1 MKVNLMEFFDTKNM
15 SDEDVRKM
23 EGLAEC
29 VNSVVENKLKSFLS
43 DEIKLDDLKKEIAE
57 AVKSVEGLQN
67 MSTKALDKE
76 TYEKGMQEV
85 NNALLRI
92 KAATEVKNGQIEVKS
107 IEAQLYEQ
115 LKDFITTDSK
125 GVKTLNLQDA
135 CKSNTSGKF
144 TVDLV
149 VKEAGVIATGSMAPH
164 YGMAVDT
171 QLGVTPRAESVIRRY
186 ASVAPTQSRSLVYAD
201 YVSKEGDA
209 AWVPEGGLK
218 PLMDAKL
225 EEKTVTAGKVAI
237 VAKFTE
243 ETLADFP
250 AFVAE
255 VQNEMVNKIGIKEE
269 DGILNG
275 SGTGGEIKGVAA
287 DMPAFALDGLEV
299 EKGNEFDA
307 IVAAY
312 TQVVATSE
320 MNYRPNLVLL
330 NPVDYAKMQLTK
342 DANGSY
348 LRPFQY
354 NGELVPGMR
363 VESTNRVDQG
373 EFILGDFGYINIR
386 DLQNVTITF
395 GWENDDFRKNIVTC
409 IAEKRLMAYLKSQYK
424 TAFVKDTFANVK
436 TAITAGA

>member
-1 MKVNLMEFFDTKNM
+1 MKVNLMDFFDTKNM
-15 SDEDVRKM
+15 SEEDVKKM
-23 EGLAEC
+23 EGLAAC
-29 VNSVVENKLKSFLS
+29 VNSVVEERLKSFLS
-43 DEIKLDDLKKEIAE
+43 DEIKLEDLKKEISE
-57 AVKSVEGLQN
+57 AVKSVEGLKE
-67 MSTKALDKE
+67 MGGKAIDKE
-76 TYEKGMQEV
+76 TYAKGMEEV

-107 IEAQLYEQ
+107 IEAQLREQ
-115 LKDFITTDSK
+115 LNDYITTDAK
-125 GVKTLNLQDA
+125 GMTTLDLQKA
-135 CKSNTSGKF
+135 CKDNGKKF

-149 VKEAGVIATGSMAPH
+149 VKDASTIMTGSVAPH
-164 YGMAVDT
+164 YGMEVDT
-171 QLGVTPRAESVIRRY
+171 QLGVQPRAESVIRKY

-201 YVSKEGDA
+201 YVGKEGDA

-218 PLMDAKL
+218 PLMDATL

-287 DMPAFALDGLEV
+287 DMPAFALDSLEV

-307 IVAAY
+307 IIAAY

-342 DANGSY
+342 DVNGNY
-348 LRPFQY
+348 IRPFQY

-363 VESTNRVDQG
+363 VESTNRVNQG

-386 DLQNVTITF
+386 DLQNITITF